1 MLFTENNRILSEK
14 LNIFSGCIFGQMWQ
28 KYRGRLTLI
37 DVGAMYDRVVSSFD
51 TQIHRKITY
60 AIMFI

>member
-51 TQIHRKITY
+51 TQIH
-60 AIMFI
+60 